1 MLIKLRCAP
10 ILAALLLTASLSLA
24 CRPSTAPS
32 GAPAPPPRTATAA
45 PVATAPPSS
54 PQQSEWDKVLA
65 TARSEGA
72 VTLYTTFAPP
82 ELRSAM
88 IRTIKEKY
96 GIRLDWVVSAGATNA
111 ERIRTE
117 QRAKAYVADVW
128 WTGFSVL
135 LTKELRN
142 IGGLASFTPP
152 VVIEEPGVWK
162 GKGIYTIT
170 DKGDALAVTQTRGIF
185 PVVNT
190 KVLRP
195 EEYPRSYKDL
205 LAPKWKGQIV
215 MHDPT
220 VPGGGNIAFNIA
232 VRDLG
237 REYWERMTEQNIAFI
252 RDYGEVGRRVATG
265 EAAIALGLTPNQYI
279 SFLVANAPIRPISV
293 AEGAYITSLPWYL
306 VNHGPNPNAAKVLIN
321 WTLTKEGQ
329 SMISRLAGDEP
340 IRNDVDIK
348 YHPAVEAAVHATDKW
363 LVDSWEVKEKLD
375 QVVAD
380 GTARKLF
387 GLK

>member
-1 MLIKLRCAP
+1 MFGKLHSAP
-10 ILAALLLTASLSLA
+10 ILAALLLTVALSVA
-24 CRPSTAPS
+24 CRPATAPS
-32 GAPAPPPRTATAA
+32 VPAASPPVTATAA
-45 PVATAPPSS
+45 PVVKAPSTS
-54 PQQSEWDKVLA
+54 PQQSEWDKTL
-65 TARSEGA
+65 TSARSEGA

-88 IRTIKEKY
+88 TRAIKEKY
-96 GIRLDWVVSAGATNA
+96 GIRMEWVVSAGATNA

-142 IGGLASFTPP
+142 IGGLASFAPP
-152 VVIEEPGVWK
+152 VVLEEPGVWK

-170 DKGDALAVTQTRGIF
+170 DKGDALAVTQQKGIF

-190 KVLRP
+190 KVLRA

-232 VRDLG
+232 DREVG
-237 REYWERMTEQNIAFI
+237 REYWERMAGQNIAFI

-279 SFLVANAPIRPISV
+279 SFLAANAPIRPISV
-293 AEGAYITSLPWYL
+293 AEGAYITSLPWYAI
-306 VNHGPNPNAAKVLIN
+306 NNAPHPNAAKVLIN
-321 WTLTKEGQ
+321 WALTREGQ
-329 SMISRLAGDEP
+329 SVISQFTGDDS
-340 IRNDVDIK
+340 IRKDVETK
-348 YHPAVEAAVHATDKW
+348 YHPAVEAALQATSKW

-375 QVVAD
+375 QMVAD
-380 GTARKLF
+380 GTARKVF